1 LGSSL
6 GGQYHAVH
14 AQRAF
19 RGYYSR
25 RYRHDYNARKAYIL
39 SVVEKGEQLRA
50 RLQEHLRAQRDG
62 AARAMKGDAEQEFA
76 EVTANLHHLV
86 STKNIPGVYNSPYMQ
101 DNLPAALG
109 RPIEVRAARA
119 RTEEGNPTK
128 SSLLFSLVAALVET
142 VPRALSRGRGKRKR
156 RSVSVDGGGRPRVLG
171 GRGACPSRSMAV
183 TPRAV
188 ERRAPR
194 WWAESRGR
202 GVAPGGASGG
212 GPRGRRS
219 AAAVSPSFSLSL
231 GPPTRLPRDAEE
243 QGSIHRAA

>member
-1 LGSSL
+1 MLDGVVL
-6 GGQYHAVH
+6 FVWFLVCAWVLLWGGQYHAVH

-119 RTEEGNPTK
+119 RTEEGNPTNAR
-128 SSLLFSLVAALVET
+128 SFLSLVALVET
-142 VPRALSRGRGKRKR
+142 DGSARALSGAEKKKK
-156 RSVSVDGGGRPRVLG
+156 SVSVDGGGRPRVLG
-171 GRGACPSRSMAV
+171 GAGGVSFSIDGGDTSRG
-183 TPRAV
+183 
-188 ERRAPR
+188 RAPR
-194 WWAESRGR
+194 
-202 GVAPGGASGG
+202 
-212 GPRGRRS
+212 
-219 AAAVSPSFSLSL
+219 AAVV
-231 GPPTRLPRDAEE
+231 G
-243 QGSIHRAA
+243 